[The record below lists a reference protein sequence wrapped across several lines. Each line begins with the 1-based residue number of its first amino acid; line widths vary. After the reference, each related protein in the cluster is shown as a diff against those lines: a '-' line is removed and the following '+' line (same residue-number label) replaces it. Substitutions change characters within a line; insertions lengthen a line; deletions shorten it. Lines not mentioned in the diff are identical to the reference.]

1 MTPDRERDEEHA
13 VPPDMLAG
21 RKFSLAEAIAR
32 EGASFLKGESLVPRL
47 LQAKAE
53 INLFIDRNLTDSSD
67 ALKAVL
73 QALVATDDT
82 HIGRHLSS
90 PLDALREFLEMLV
103 RTPQVLYELVRQVDV
118 KWGRLSGERP
128 HFQQPGQ
135 APDPEDTYTHESVRQ
150 QLVTLLARLPPP

>member
-32 EGASFLKGESLVPRL
+32 EGGSFLKGESLVPRL

-53 INLFIDRNLTDSSD
+53 INLFIDRNLTDSSG

-73 QALVATDDT
+73 QALAATDDA

-118 KWGRLSGERP
+118 KWGQLSGERP

>member
-1 MTPDRERDEEHA
+1 MTPDGERDEEHA

-32 EGASFLKGESLVPRL
+32 EGGSFLKGESLVPRL

-53 INLFIDRNLTDSSD
+53 INLFIDRNLTDSSG

-73 QALVATDDT
+73 QALVATDDA

-118 KWGRLSGERP
+118 KWGQSSGERP